1 MTPETAETSPQAAMA
16 GLAAPADTSGSL
28 LRHLRPI
35 WHIQGDVPLPDGQP
49 ASLALDRLEP
59 LFHAVGT
66 RHERLRDGLIFHK
79 QDPAAQDRLA
89 VFDSGI
95 LRIES
100 GADGPVLR
108 YQMRSKILLASF
120 LAPLLFLSFAQITI
134 WTDKKPDT
142 AAAKLEKDK
151 KKKALKELPRHPID
165 IALGAPPPKTIKE
178 REKEKAEKEKEP
190 ASTTPAFVFAGI
202 FAALYLVGRFLEQR
216 LASRL
221 FQRAMQGEATGSS

>member
-1 MTPETAETSPQAAMA
+1 MW
-16 GLAAPADTSGSL
+16 
-28 LRHLRPI
+28 RHLRPI
-35 WHIQGDVPLPDGQP
+35 WHIQGEVPLPDGQP

-79 QDPAAQDRLA
+79 KDPAAQDRLA

-95 LRIES
+95 LHVES

-108 YQMRSKILLASF
+108 YQMRSRILLACF

-142 AAAKLEKDK
+142 AASKTEKAKK

-165 IALGAPPPKTIKE
+165 IALGAPPPKSIKE
-178 REKEKAEKEKEP
+178 REKDRAEKEKEP

-216 LASRL
+216 LAARL
-221 FQRAMQGEATGSS
+221 FRRALHGEEPGSS